1 MVLDRRSLP
10 MPRRSPYEISLSTTE
25 ERELRKRAAK
35 YTLPY
40 FQVVRAKMVLLAA
53 QASVTMRLQRAW
65 ARAAR
70 SSACGENA
78 SSKNA
83 SPVWKNAPVRDGPG
97 DFPPELVVQVK
108 ALACELPA
116 THDLPLSRW
125 STTDLVSTCL
135 GPAWSLRSAAAPF
148 GDGCTKTPSVPGN
161 IEPGSSLATPILP
174 LKAGRIL
181 DLYERRWNG
190 QILQDDEFV
199 ISADEKTSIQA
210 RRRRHPTRVGRPG
223 RPMRVEHEYGCP
235 AWAYL
240 AALDVYHARV
250 FGRCETKN
258 GIAPFDRL
266 VDQVM
271 ARSPYAEARRVFW
284 IVDNGSAH
292 RGSRA
297 VARLQ
302 RRYPRLV
309 LVHGPLHASWLN
321 QIEIYFSIV
330 QRKVLTPNDFPDLA
344 AVAER
349 LLKFQSYY
357 QSIAKP
363 FEWKFTRQDLQQ
375 LLGKM
380 PSLAARAEKIRDRTY
395 ETTD

>member
-1 MVLDRRSLP
+1 
-10 MPRRSPYEISLSTTE
+10 
-25 ERELRKRAAK
+25 
-35 YTLPY
+35 
-40 FQVVRAKMVLLAA
+40 
-53 QASVTMRLQRAW
+53 MRLQRAW
-65 ARAAR
+65 VRAAR

-78 SSKNA
+78 SSRNA

-125 STTDLVSTCL
+125 STTDLAQYVS
-135 GPAWSLRSAAAPF
+135 RSGLVAQI
-148 GDGCTKTPSVPGN
+148 S
-161 IEPGSSLATPILP
+161 GSTIWRWLHEDAIRPWQHRTWIFPRDPDFAS
-174 LKAGRIL
+174 KAGRIL

-190 QILQDDEFV
+190 RTLKDDEFV

-210 RRRRHPTRVGRPG
+210 RSRKHPTRVCQPG
-223 RPMRVEHEYGCP
+223 RPMRIIEHEYQRCG

-240 AALDVYHARV
+240 AALDVHRARV
-250 FGRCETKN
+250 FGRCEAKS

-266 VDQVM
+266 VSQVM
-271 ARSPYAEARRVFW
+271 TRPPYDEARRVFW

-292 RGSRA
+292 RGCRA

-302 RRYPRLV
+302 SRYPGLV
-309 LVHGPLHASWLN
+309 LVHGPVHASWLN
-321 QIEIYFSIV
+321 QIEIYFSII
-330 QRKVLTPNDFPDLA
+330 QRKVLTPNDFPNLA

-349 LLKFQSYY
+349 LLEFQTYY

-363 FEWKFTRQDLQQ
+363 FEWKFTRQDLLQ
-375 LLGKM
+375 LLSKM
-380 PSLAARAEKIRDRTY
+380 DSAAA
-395 ETTD
+395 